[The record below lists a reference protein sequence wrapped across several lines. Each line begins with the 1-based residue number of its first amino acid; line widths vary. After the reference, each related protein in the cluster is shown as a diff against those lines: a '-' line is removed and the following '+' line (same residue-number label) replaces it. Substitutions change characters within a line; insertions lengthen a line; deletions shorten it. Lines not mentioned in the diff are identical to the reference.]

1 MNTRTK
7 LFIMLLFIAGMFSGV
22 GFTDTFTN
30 KETGETFSGFV
41 TQKST
46 GSRTLVYN
54 NDKSELMSINLNDY
68 EVAVNS
74 RGRKDNVVVV
84 PITQSEVLLSQVVSE
99 KIAQTIIDASNKGPQ
114 AIIIRL
120 DNPGGRGDYMKII
133 ASAITQTNN
142 CPVAA
147 YISGEQYGGAFS
159 SAALIAQACDKIYI
173 SPTASIGAIGPY
185 TGAAVS
191 DQEFA
196 DYIATYCS
204 ESLASYSIYATALA
218 HERNR
223 PALLVRALIDKR
235 LSVDEVMTSDGRREF
250 IQKDDRQPTQT
261 RLRTLAEGVA
271 NTDSQQSMP
280 QGQIVN
286 AVLNLPPTVA
296 VEVGLVDK
304 IVDSLNG
311 VLTEMN
317 LDDVKLTNASG
328 IENTLK
334 KYSAARRNIAESLS
348 RIQWLEDRAA
358 LLENQLTDIEQ
369 QLRTGTVTREVTR
382 REGMTPY
389 RRDRV
394 YLPDN
399 YFSYYYDPGSLS
411 RGRLISPNDRYVTQ
425 GRNTPR
431 SRESETVVTQLPNAT
446 VAQVQRELVVVLN
459 DLIVQYRRVM
469 SQAKRW
475 PGGLPPDIPYQTL
488 QQNNDTAVALRD
500 YLLNQSLLGRPGVQ
514 QRVPVVPQ
522 ATRRNGY

>member
-7 LFIMLLFIAGMFSGV
+7 LFVTLLFIAGMFSEI

-30 KETGETFSGFV
+30 KETGETFFGFV

-54 NDKSELMSINLNDY
+54 NDKSGLMSINLNDY
-68 EVAVNS
+68 EVVLNS

-84 PITQSEVLLSQVVSE
+84 PITQSEVLLSEVVSE

-114 AIIIRL
+114 AIIVRI

-133 ASAITQTNN
+133 TSAITQTNN

-185 TGAAVS
+185 SGAAVT

-204 ESLASYSIYATALA
+204 DSLASYSIYATALA

-223 PALLVRALIDKR
+223 PALLVRALIDKG
-235 LSVDEVMTSDGRREF
+235 LSVEEVTTIDGRREF

-261 RLRTLAEGVA
+261 RVRTLAEGVG
-271 NTDSQQSMP
+271 NTNPQQPIP

-304 IVDSLNG
+304 IVNSLNG

-317 LDDVKLTNASG
+317 LEDVKLTNASDV
-328 IENTLK
+328 ENMIK

-358 LLENQLTDIEQ
+358 VLEDQLTEIET

-382 REGMTPY
+382 GNRNPY
-389 RRDRV
+389 RRSTV
-394 YLPDN
+394 PLPDN
-399 YFSYYYDPGSLS
+399 YYGYYYDPGITS
-411 RGRLISPNDRYVTQ
+411 RGRFPLYGNRYITG
-425 GRNTPR
+425 GRKR
-431 SRESETVVTQLPNAT
+431 STRETETVVTQLPNASA
-446 VAQVQRELVVVLN
+446 AQVQRELVVVLN

-500 YLLNQSLLGRPGVQ
+500 YLLSQSFPGQPGVQ
-514 QRVPVVPQ
+514 QPVPVAPP